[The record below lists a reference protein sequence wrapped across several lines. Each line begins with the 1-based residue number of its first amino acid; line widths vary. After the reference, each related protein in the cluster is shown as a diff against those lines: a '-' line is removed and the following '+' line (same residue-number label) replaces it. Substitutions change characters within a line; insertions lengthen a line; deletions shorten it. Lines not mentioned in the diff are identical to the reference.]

1 LLTAR
6 LRLAAQIARRNDRR
20 KYCRQYDY
28 NRSGHSLTGK
38 GRVRFMTSKKPVLLD
53 KAYPE
58 FISQLVGLLEQARR
72 NSARSVNA
80 LMTATYWEIGR
91 RIVQQEQRGQ
101 KRAQYGNALLHRL
114 AGDLTARFG
123 KGFSERN
130 LLAMREFFLAW
141 SIPQTVSAES
151 SEPGRTGDTE
161 ENPQT
166 ASAKSAGL
174 PRPSPFPLPWSHY
187 VRLLSVNDRQARDFY
202 EAEALR
208 GGWSVRQLDR
218 QIATQFFERTQLSR
232 NKAALLRRGQ
242 PADPTEQLTPEQEIK
257 DPFVLEFLGLKDEY
271 SENAL
276 EEALIHRLQEFLLE
290 LGSDFAFLARQ
301 RRLRVGDE
309 WYRIDLLFFHRRL
322 RCLVIID
329 LKIGKFT
336 HADAG
341 QMNLYLNYAREH
353 WSLPD
358 ENPPLG
364 LILCSEK
371 NEAVAHYALGNLHNK
386 VLSSQYKLALP
397 GEKEL
402 AKEIAKTRK
411 ALLQQTQRDQ

>member
-1 LLTAR
+1 LPDAG
-6 LRLAAQIARRNDRR
+6 AARRLNLCR
-20 KYCRQYDY
+20 KHDY
-28 NRSGHSLTGK
+28 NRSGYCLAGK
-38 GRVRFMTSKKPVLLD
+38 DRGRFMTPKKPVYLD
-53 KAYPE
+53 RAYPE
-58 FISQLVGLLEQARR
+58 FVLQLVGLLEQARR

-80 LMTATYWEIGR
+80 IMTATYWEIGR
-91 RIVQQEQRGQ
+91 RIVEQEQRGQ
-101 KRAQYGNALLHRL
+101 RRAQYGKALLHRL
-114 AGDLTARFG
+114 AADLTSRFG

-141 SIPQTVSAES
+141 SIPQTVSAELI
-151 SEPGRTGDTE
+151 EPGGKGDSQ

-174 PRPSPFPLPWSHY
+174 VRPSPFPLPWSHY
-187 VRLLSVNDRQARDFY
+187 VRLLSVNNRQARDFY

-242 PADPTEQLTPEQEIK
+242 PADSGESLTAEQEIK

-271 SENAL
+271 SENSL
-276 EEALIHRLQEFLLE
+276 EDALIHRLEEFLLE

-353 WSLPD
+353 WTLPD

-411 ALLQQTQRDQ
+411 ALLEQTQRTQ

>member
-1 LLTAR
+1 MS
-6 LRLAAQIARRNDRR
+6 AQFPG
-20 KYCRQYDY
+20 
-28 NRSGHSLTGK
+28 NRSLPL
-38 GRVRFMTSKKPVLLD
+38 VR
-53 KAYPE
+53 
-58 FISQLVGLLEQARR
+58 
-72 NSARSVNA
+72 
-80 LMTATYWEIGR
+80 
-91 RIVQQEQRGQ
+91 
-101 KRAQYGNALLHRL
+101 
-114 AGDLTARFG
+114 
-123 KGFSERN
+123 
-130 LLAMREFFLAW
+130 
-141 SIPQTVSAES
+141 SIPQTVSAELI
-151 SEPGRTGDTE
+151 EPGGKGDSQ

-174 PRPSPFPLPWSHY
+174 VRPSPFPLPWSHY

-242 PADPTEQLTPEQEIK
+242 PADSGESLTAEQEIK

-271 SENAL
+271 SENTL
-276 EEALIHRLQEFLLE
+276 EDALIHRLEEFLLE

-353 WSLPD
+353 WTLPD

-411 ALLQQTQRDQ
+411 VLLQQTQRTR